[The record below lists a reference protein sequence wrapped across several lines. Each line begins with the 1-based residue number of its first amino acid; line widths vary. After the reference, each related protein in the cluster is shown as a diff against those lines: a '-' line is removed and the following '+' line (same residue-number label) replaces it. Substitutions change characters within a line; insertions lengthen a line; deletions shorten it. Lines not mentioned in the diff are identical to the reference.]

1 MRLKFII
8 ILLLVVQYIHAQKQ
22 WVTEAEDPNSSVS
35 WDKDGVA
42 DIIAPKGLTLWNT
55 SLMQGNISIDYE
67 ARIVVDE
74 SKPISTVNNPQNPN
88 RLSDLNC
95 FWLASDPSVKD
106 GSVLKNLKQRKG
118 VFVNQ
123 YALQLYYMGYGGN
136 GNTTTRFR
144 RYDGNKA
151 GVTDANLRPAIIREY
166 TDKDN
171 LLEPNH
177 WYHIHIEKQDD
188 RITYSIDGKCLV
200 DFIDINPHR
209 KGYFGFRTTLA
220 HAQLRNFSYSCSD
233 PDSKPITLRWVK
245 GKGGAVTFG
254 VPFAQGEL
262 ANNAPINLSTDK
274 GTDIAHDAW
283 TLASWPDG
291 SVKWKAIAAVVPQD
305 ADSCLLDIHPTN
317 TKKASSKKDALK
329 GKQRNVTAKG
339 QIIAGNST
347 IFFSENSENVIDS
360 IVTNGLKTS
369 GASWLEYNNKKL
381 KALNKQIEQQ
391 GDVRTTLRVD
401 GESFTLRIYA
411 YRGSDEIKVVHTLLI
426 DSAMNKDGIQ
436 SLGFRTSVPMRDAD
450 HKRAIVF
457 DKQYMHVKPLI
468 ARRPINLDDNDDPAD
483 KRSAT
488 LIDAIASWD
497 GFRLSQ
503 LSPNAFSIR
512 KRATSQSPWI
522 GTIEGQRSPGNVAIG
537 DNQSSIRFALED
549 FWQSYPSTLQVDN
562 ARSDNATVS
571 LWLWSPEAEAMRFE
585 HYDTVAHT
593 LEAAYEDIQEGM
605 STAYGIA
612 RTSTVY
618 ITPTLSPIT
627 SHKDSPLISDSHSV
641 LLPTPEYLHRK
652 RAFGVWSLPT
662 NDGID
667 STLNKIASF
676 YNNEVERHYWY
687 GFFNYGDFMHS
698 YDKSRDEWRY
708 DVGGYAWD
716 NTELATNAMLWY
728 SFLRSGDADLWRMAV
743 AMARHNGEVDCYHQ
757 GPHSGLGTRHN
768 VLHWGCG
775 AKEARIS
782 QAFWNRFLYY
792 LTADERSGDLIREVR
807 DADTLLYH
815 LDPMRLA
822 QPRSDRYPCT
832 APARLRIG
840 PDWLAYAGN
849 WFAEWERTGDTY
861 YYNKIQSGL
870 KSIAALPHGIFSGPK
885 ALGYDPATG
894 IISWEGDASV
904 QNTNHLLPI
913 MGGFEMMNEMLF
925 SISLP
930 EWNRTWLDFNKQ
942 YKEKALEI
950 SRNNFRIPRLKGYAY
965 WLTGKEEYRN
975 AALKDLNA
983 GNPFNN
989 KQAFF
994 TNDAATWGL
1003 DAIFL
1008 KEVIRPQ

>member
-22 WVTEAEDPNSSVS
+22 WVMEAEDPNSSVS

-42 DIIAPKGLTLWNT
+42 DIFAPKGITLWNT
-55 SLMQGNISIDYE
+55 SLMQGDVTIDYE
-67 ARIVVDE
+67 ARIIVDE

-95 FWLASDPSVKD
+95 FWLASDPTTKD
-106 GSVLKNLKQRKG
+106 GSVFKNMKQRKG

-136 GNTTTRFR
+136 NNSTTRFR

-151 GVTDANLRPAIIREY
+151 GITDATMRPGILREY

-171 LLEPNH
+171 LLKPNH
-177 WYHIHIEKQDD
+177 WYRIHIEQRGD
-188 RITYSIDGKCLV
+188 RVTYSIDGKRIV
-200 DFIDINPHR
+200 DYIDITPLK

-220 HAQLRNFSYSCSD
+220 HAQLRNFSYSCSN
-233 PDSKPITLRWVK
+233 PDTKPITLRWVK

-262 ANNAPINLSTDK
+262 AQNAPMNLSTDK
-274 GTDIAHDAW
+274 GGAIAHDSW

-305 ADSCLLDIHPTN
+305 ADSCLLDIHP
-317 TKKASSKKDALK
+317 ASKKKDSPRK
-329 GKQRNVTAKG
+329 TVSNGKQNEASTKG
-339 QIIAGNST
+339 QITAGNST

-360 IVTNGLKTS
+360 IVTNGIKTS
-369 GASWLEYNNKKL
+369 GASWLEYNSRRL
-381 KALNKQIEQQ
+381 KATHKEIEQQ
-391 GDVRTTLRVD
+391 GNIRTTLRVD
-401 GESFTLRIYA
+401 GECFTLRIYA

-426 DSAMNKDGIQ
+426 DSAMNKDGIR

-450 HKRAIVF
+450 HKRGIVF
-457 DKQYMHVKPLI
+457 DNQYMHVKPLI
-468 ARRPINLDDNDDPAD
+468 ARRPIKLNEDGEPDDT
-483 KRSAT
+483 RSKT
-488 LIDAIASWD
+488 MVDAIASWD

-503 LSPNAFSIR
+503 LSPNGFSIR
-512 KRATSQSPWI
+512 KRATAQSPWI
-522 GTIEGQRSPGNVAIG
+522 GTMEGHRSAGRIAIG
-537 DNQSSIRFALED
+537 DNQSSINFSLED

-571 LWLWSPEAEAMRFE
+571 LWLWSPEAEPMCFE

-612 RTSTVY
+612 RTSTFY

-627 SHKDSPLISDSHSV
+627 DQLHMESANMSHAV
-641 LLPTPEYLHRK
+641 LMPVPEYLHRK
-652 RAFGVWSLPT
+652 RAFGVWSLPS
-662 NDGID
+662 GSSLD
-667 STLNKIASF
+667 STLTRIADF
-676 YNNEVERHYWY
+676 YRTEIERNYWY
-687 GFFNYGDFMHS
+687 GYFNYGDVMHT
-698 YDKSRDEWRY
+698 YDGSRGEWRY

-728 SFLRSGDADLWRMAV
+728 SFLRTGDSDLWRMAE

-757 GPHSGLGTRHN
+757 GPHTGLGTRHN

-782 QAFWNRFLYY
+782 QAYWNRFLYY
-792 LTADERSGDLIREVR
+792 LTADERSGDLMREVR

-832 APARLRIG
+832 TPARLRIG

-849 WFAEWERTGDTY
+849 WFAEWERTGNNY
-861 YYNKIQSGL
+861 YYDKIKAGM
-870 KSIAALPHGIFSGPK
+870 KSISALPHGIFSGPK

-925 SISLP
+925 SINNK
-930 EWNRTWLDFNKQ
+930 EWFSTWLDLNKN

-965 WLTGKEEYRN
+965 WHTGKEEYRN
-975 AALKDLNA
+975 TAVKDLLS
-983 GNPFNN
+983 GNPFRSSD
-989 KQAFF
+989 FF
-994 TNDAATWGL
+994 YTNDAATWGL

-1008 KEVIRPQ
+1008 QEVLK